1 MSISFSALKRNH
13 DLTLPS
19 VEGWGTNMNIVRD
32 PKKSIHTRKID
43 KVGSNMDIIDQIDQ
57 SGDRMCQGIN
67 VYARGV
73 NPMVNV
79 SYTNASN
86 NGGKSAL
93 SRSGMAAASLP
104 YKVAEAGAFRP
115 PIISPRELL
124 PLSRQPR
131 LTTQA
136 ITNPQAINYT
146 KRALCPTPDK
156 MKQIRKITLETNT
169 IRPTAVYK
177 TSKMV
182 QDINPTN
189 AIIENPINISG
200 YSGVKTQAHRA
211 NLKHQD
217 RSREINDKVYKVVT
231 TNPYSD
237 TKSKK
242 VQVAMDTDKYLRDVR
257 YKAVTSNPG
266 RKGDGKN
273 YVNKE
278 MDLKKNLPTHNVT
291 SNPGRKGDGKNYV
304 NKEMDL
310 KKNLPTHNVITNP
323 GKLGYG
329 DFYANNVRGAKITP
343 KIKVEPGVQYLGNLG
358 DTKMRQN
365 QNVTFRQS
373 KKCKNEKVNANDEIS
388 KRIKL

>member
-1 MSISFSALKRNH
+1 MSISFSALRRNK

-19 VEGWGTNMNIVRD
+19 VSGWGTNMGICKD
-32 PKKSIHTRKID
+32 PPKSIHTRKID
-43 KVGSNMDIIDQIDQ
+43 KVGQNSDITEMIDA
-57 SGDRMCQGIN
+57 SGDRHCEAIN

-73 NPMVNV
+73 NPSVNV
-79 SYTNASN
+79 SYSNYGN
-86 NGGKSAL
+86 NGGKS
-93 SRSGMAAASLP
+93 SIERSGMAAASLP

-131 LTTQA
+131 LVTQA

-156 MKQIRKITLETNT
+156 MKQIRKVTLETNT

-278 MDLKKNLPTHNVT
+278 MDLKKNLPTHNV
-291 SNPGRKGDGKNYV
+291 
-304 NKEMDL
+304 
-310 KKNLPTHNVITNP
+310 ITNP

-329 DFYANNVRGAKITP
+329 DFYANNARGAKITP

-373 KKCKNEKVNANDEIS
+373 KKCKNEKAMQMMRSQRESSYN
-388 KRIKL
+388 